1 MSDESTRNWTRTY
14 LAVIAVEILTLAG
27 TVVAAAPLRNVAMHL
42 LDWAVVAAY
51 VAWLV
56 WDGVK
61 RTKLDRTTE
70 SYFLANRSMPW
81 WAVGLSVMA
90 TQLSAITLVGTTGQG
105 YNDGLRFVQFYYGLP
120 IAMIILCVTLVP
132 FFYRAR
138 VYTAYE
144 YLERRFDLK
153 TRTFTSGLFLVS
165 RAMSCGAIAAAP
177 AVVLSVVLGW
187 SVTLTTLLILVPAV
201 IYTMLG
207 GVQAVTW
214 TDVKTM
220 SLTVFAL
227 VIAMVFLVMG
237 LPSGVRCRRCADDRR
252 RDRTAQRLRF
262 RFTLTE
268 TYTFWSGML
277 GGLFLMLSYF
287 GCDQSQVQR
296 YLTAKSVDDGRTSL
310 LMSAFWKI
318 PLQVLVLIVGVFT
331 FLFYLFNQ
339 PPLLF
344 NPVHEERVRVSA
356 VAPAYEGLQREFQS
370 TFDARRQAAI
380 DIAAARHA
388 GDVREQARA
397 TDDFT
402 RQDAALRSIRTRAI
416 GLVRQTTDDAS
427 FNDVNYVFPTWIT
440 TALPIGIVGL
450 WIAAI
455 ITAATDSIAAE
466 LNSLSTASVIDFYKR
481 LVRPNDTD
489 AHYLLVSRITTGF
502 WGVFAGVVAVYA
514 SSLGSLIEVVNRFGS
529 FFYGSIL
536 GVFMLAILTR
546 RTTGTGAFVG
556 LMAGMSSVAA
566 VAYFRPEISFL
577 WHNVIGAVV
586 VLAVGLCTQHVRQPQ
601 ARLTLCSQLSVL
613 SPRPSTLCP
622 RPLAPSPLS

>member
-1 MSDESTRNWTRTY
+1 
-14 LAVIAVEILTLAG
+14 
-27 TVVAAAPLRNVAMHL
+27 MHL
-42 LDWAVVAAY
+42 LDWGVMAAY
-51 VAWLV
+51 IAWLV

-61 RTKLDRTTE
+61 RTKLERTTE

-120 IAMIILCVTLVP
+120 LAMVILCVTLVP

-153 TRTFTSGLFLVS
+153 TRTLTSGLFLVS

-187 SVTLTTLLILVPAV
+187 SVTMTTLLILVPAV

-220 SLTVFAL
+220 SLTVVAL
-227 VIAMVFLVMG
+227 VIAVVFLVRG
-237 LPSGVRCRRCADDRR
+237 LPEGVGVDDALAIAGG
-252 RDRTAQRLRF
+252 TGRLQAF
-262 RFTLTE
+262 DLRFTLTE

-296 YLTAKSVDDGRTSL
+296 YLTAKSEDAAKTSL
-310 LMSAFWKI
+310 LMSAYWKI
-318 PLQVLVLIVGVFT
+318 PLQVLVLVVGVLT
-331 FLFYLFNQ
+331 FVFYLFNQ

-344 NPVHEERVRVSA
+344 NPIHDQRVRTGAS
-356 VAPAYEGLQREFQS
+356 APAYEALQREFQT
-370 TFDARRQAAI
+370 TFDARRQAAVEM
-380 DIAAARHA
+380 AAARHA
-388 GDVREQARA
+388 QDVREQARA
-397 TDDFT
+397 TDEFS
-402 RQDAALRSIRTRAI
+402 RQDRTLRSIRTKAAS
-416 GLVRQTTDDAS
+416 LVKQTTGDANY
-427 FNDVNYVFPTWIT
+427 NDVNYVFPTWIM

-481 LVRPNDTD
+481 LAQPSATD
-489 AHYLLVSRITTGF
+489 AHYLLVSRATTGF
-502 WGVFAGVVAVYA
+502 WGVFAGFVAVYA

-546 RTTGTGAFVG
+546 RATGTGAFVG
-556 LMAGMSSVAA
+556 LLTGMVVVAL
-566 VAYFRPEISFL
+566 VAFGRPDISFL

-586 VLAVGLCTQHVRQPQ
+586 VFSVGSLVSLFTASNLRID
-601 ARLTLCSQLSVL
+601 
-613 SPRPSTLCP
+613 
-622 RPLAPSPLS
+622 

>member
-1 MSDESTRNWTRTY
+1 
-14 LAVIAVEILTLAG
+14 
-27 TVVAAAPLRNVAMHL
+27 MHP

-51 VAWLV
+51 IAWLI

-61 RTKLDRTTE
+61 RTKLERTTE

-120 IAMIILCVTLVP
+120 LAMVILCVTLVP
-132 FFYRAR
+132 FFYRAK

-153 TRTFTSGLFLVS
+153 TRTLTSGLFLVS

-187 SVTLTTLLILVPAV
+187 SVTTTTLVILVPAV

-220 SLTVFAL
+220 GLTVVAL
-227 VIAMVFLVMG
+227 GIAMVFLVRG
-237 LPSGVRCRRCADDRR
+237 LPGGVGVHDALSIAGG
-252 RDRTAQRLRF
+252 TGRLQAF
-262 RFTLTE
+262 DFTFTLTE

-296 YLTAKSVDDGRTSL
+296 YLTARSLDDARTSL
-310 LMSAFWKI
+310 LMSAYWKI
-318 PLQVLVLIVGVFT
+318 PLQVLVLVVGVFT
-331 FLFYLFNQ
+331 FVFYLFNQ

-344 NPVHEERVRVSA
+344 NPIHDERVRSGESAAAYNELQQEFQAAFETRREAA
-356 VAPAYEGLQREFQS
+356 VA
-370 TFDARRQAAI
+370 
-380 DIAAARHA
+380 IASARHA
-388 GDVREQARA
+388 DDLREQARA
-397 TDDFT
+397 TDEFN
-402 RQDAALRSIRTRAI
+402 RQDAALRSIRTRAAA
-416 GLVRQTTDDAS
+416 LVKQTTGDATY
-427 FNDVNYVFPTWIT
+427 NDVNYVFPTWIT

-481 LVRPNDTD
+481 LVRPAGHDE
-489 AHYLLVSRITTGF
+489 HYLIVSRAATGL
-502 WGVFAGVVAVYA
+502 WGAFAGFVAVYA

-536 GVFMLAILTR
+536 GVFMLAILAPR
-546 RTTGTGAFVG
+546 ATGTGAFVG
-556 LMAGMSSVAA
+556 LIAGMSAVASVA
-566 VAYFRPEISFL
+566 FGRPDVSFL
-577 WHNVIGAVV
+577 WHNVIGAGVV
-586 VLAVGLCTQHVRQPQ
+586 FIVGLTVSLFTGDQKSKIQIR
-601 ARLTLCSQLSVL
+601 S
-613 SPRPSTLCP
+613 
-622 RPLAPSPLS
+622 

>member
-1 MSDESTRNWTRTY
+1 
-14 LAVIAVEILTLAG
+14 
-27 TVVAAAPLRNVAMHL
+27 MHL

-51 VAWLV
+51 IAWLIS
-56 WDGVK
+56 DGVK
-61 RTKLDRTTE
+61 RTKIDRTTE

-105 YNDGLRFVQFYYGLP
+105 YSDGLRFVQFYYGLP
-120 IAMIILCVTLVP
+120 LAMIILCATLVP
-132 FFYRAR
+132 FFYRAK

-144 YLERRFDLK
+144 YLERRFDVK
-153 TRTFTSGLFLVS
+153 TRTLTSGLFLVS

-187 SVTLTTLLILVPAV
+187 SVTLTTLLILGPAV

-220 SLTVFAL
+220 GLTVVAL
-227 VIAMVFLVMG
+227 VLAMGFLVMG
-237 LPSGVRCRRCADDRR
+237 LPGGVGVDDAL
-252 RDRTAQRLRF
+252 TIAGGTGRLQAF
-262 RFTLTE
+262 DFEPTLTE
-268 TYTFWSGML
+268 TYTFWSGMI

-310 LMSAFWKI
+310 LMSAYWKI
-318 PLQVLVLIVGVFT
+318 PLQVLVLVVGVFT
-331 FLFYLFNQ
+331 FLFYLFN
-339 PPLLF
+339 PPPMLF
-344 NPVHEERVRVSA
+344 NPVHEARVRSGASA
-356 VAPAYEGLQREFQS
+356 AAYDALQREFDT
-370 TFDARRQAAI
+370 TFETRRQAAL
-380 DIAAARHA
+380 DIAAARDA
-388 GDVREQARA
+388 QDVGEQARA
-397 TDDFT
+397 TDEFR
-402 RQDAALRSIRTRAI
+402 RQDTALRSIRARAVA
-416 GLVRQTTDDAS
+416 LVKQATGDPS
-427 FNDVNYVFPTWIT
+427 YNDVNYVFPTWIT

-481 LVRPNDTD
+481 LVRPAAADE
-489 AHYLLVSRITTGF
+489 HYLSVSRAVTGF
-502 WGVFAGVVAVYA
+502 WGVFAGFVAIYA
-514 SSLGSLIEVVNRFGS
+514 VELGSLIEVVNRFGS

-546 RTTGTGAFVG
+546 RATGTGAFAG
-556 LMAGMSSVAA
+556 LIAGMSAVASVAF
-566 VAYFRPEISFL
+566 FRPDISFL

-586 VLAVGLCTQHVRQPQ
+586 VFSVGLM
-601 ARLTLCSQLSVL
+601 LSVTIRK
-613 SPRPSTLCP
+613 SE
-622 RPLAPSPLS
+622 

>member
-1 MSDESTRNWTRTY
+1 
-14 LAVIAVEILTLAG
+14 
-27 TVVAAAPLRNVAMHL
+27 MHL

-51 VAWLV
+51 IAWLV

-61 RTKLDRTTE
+61 RTKVERTTE

-120 IAMIILCVTLVP
+120 IAMVILCVTLVP

-153 TRTFTSGLFLVS
+153 TRTLTSGLFLVS

-201 IYTMLG
+201 VYTMLG

-220 SLTVFAL
+220 GLTVFAL

-237 LPSGVRCRRCADDRR
+237 LPSGVGVDDAL
-252 RDRTAQRLRF
+252 TIAGGTGRLDAF
-262 RFTLTE
+262 DFDFTLTE
-268 TYTFWSGML
+268 TYTFWSGMI

-344 NPVHEERVRVSA
+344 NPVHEKA
-356 VAPAYEGLQREFQS
+356 VKTGPHKEAYAALELRFDRAFADRREAA
-370 TFDARRQAAI
+370 TAYAAI
-380 DIAAARHA
+380 QRTGNSETIGA
-388 GDVREQARA
+388 
-397 TDDFT
+397 T
-402 RQDAALRSIRTRAI
+402 RQRFHAAEDQLRAIRTEAVD
-416 GLVRQTTDDAS
+416 LVKQSSGDKAY
-427 FNDVNYVFPTWIT
+427 NDVNYVFPTFVT
-440 TALPIGIVGL
+440 TQLPPGLVGL
-450 WIAAI
+450 IIAAI
-455 ITAATDSIAAE
+455 FAAAMSSIAAE
-466 LNSLSTASVIDFYKR
+466 LNSLSTATLIDFYKR
-481 LVRPNDTD
+481 HFKPDATD
-489 AHYLLVSRITTGF
+489 QHYMTVSWISTAV
-502 WGVFAGVVAVYA
+502 WGVVACGVA
-514 SSLGSLIEVVNRFGS
+514 IFATNLGSLIEVVNRFGS
-529 FFYGSIL
+529 FFYGSLL
-536 GVFMLAILTR
+536 GVFVLAIGTR
-546 RTTGTGAFVG
+546 RATGTGAFIG
-556 LMAGMSSVAA
+556 LICGMGA
-566 VAYFRPEISFL
+566 VAFVAIRYPEISFL
-577 WHNVIGAVV
+577 WHNVVGVVVV
-586 VLAVGLCTQHVRQPQ
+586 VLAGMAVSLVT
-601 ARLTLCSQLSVL
+601 SQETKIVSGHQ
-613 SPRPSTLCP
+613 
-622 RPLAPSPLS
+622 

>member
-1 MSDESTRNWTRTY
+1 
-14 LAVIAVEILTLAG
+14 
-27 TVVAAAPLRNVAMHL
+27 MHL

-51 VAWLV
+51 IAWLV
-56 WDGVK
+56 SDGVK
-61 RTKLDRTTE
+61 RTKLERTTE

-120 IAMIILCVTLVP
+120 LAMVILCVTLVP
-132 FFYRAR
+132 FFYRAK

-153 TRTFTSGLFLVS
+153 TRTLTSGLFLVS

-187 SVTLTTLLILVPAV
+187 SVTMTTLLILVPAV

-220 SLTVFAL
+220 GLTVFAL
-227 VIAMVFLVMG
+227 FIAMFFLVRG
-237 LPSGVRCRRCADDRR
+237 LPGDVGVIDAMFIAGG
-252 RDRTAQRLRF
+252 TGRLQAF
-262 RFTLTE
+262 DFTFTLTE

-296 YLTAKSVDDGRTSL
+296 YLTAKSVDAGRTSL
-310 LMSAFWKI
+310 LMSAYWKI
-318 PLQVLVLIVGVFT
+318 PLQVLVLLVGVFT

-344 NPVHEERVRVSA
+344 NRIQEERIRSGPTAPAYAALQQEFQGMFEGRRQSA
-356 VAPAYEGLQREFQS
+356 VA
-370 TFDARRQAAI
+370 
-380 DIAAARHA
+380 IAAARHA
-388 GDVREQARA
+388 RDVREEARA
-397 TDDFT
+397 TDEFA
-402 RQDAALRSIRTRAI
+402 RQDRELRAIRTRAAA
-416 GLVRQTTDDAS
+416 LVKQVTGDAAY
-427 FNDVNYVFPTWIT
+427 NDVNYVFPTWIT

-466 LNSLSTASVIDFYKR
+466 LNSLSTASVIDFYRR
-481 LVRPNDTD
+481 LLKPSASDE
-489 AHYLLVSRITTGF
+489 HYLAVSRATTGL
-502 WGVFAGVVAVYA
+502 WGVFAGFVAVYA

-529 FFYGSIL
+529 YFYGSIL

-546 RTTGTGAFVG
+546 RATGTGAFVG
-556 LMAGMSSVAA
+556 LIAGMTAVASVA
-566 VAYFRPEISFL
+566 FGQPQISFL

-586 VLAVGLCTQHVRQPQ
+586 VFVVGMAVSFFTVQQVR
-601 ARLTLCSQLSVL
+601 SVQ
-613 SPRPSTLCP
+613 
-622 RPLAPSPLS
+622 

>member
-1 MSDESTRNWTRTY
+1 
-14 LAVIAVEILTLAG
+14 
-27 TVVAAAPLRNVAMHL
+27 MHA

-61 RTKLDRTTE
+61 RTKLENTTE

-187 SVTLTTLLILVPAV
+187 SVTMTTLLILVPAV

-220 SLTVFAL
+220 GLTVFAL
-227 VIAMVFLVMG
+227 IIAMVFLVRG
-237 LPSGVRCRRCADDRR
+237 LPGGVSVDDAL
-252 RDRTAQRLRF
+252 TIAGGTGRLNAF
-262 RFTLTE
+262 DFDFTLTE

-344 NPVHEERVRVSA
+344 NPVHDARVRSSA
-356 VAPAYEGLQREFQS
+356 VAPAYAGLEQQFQS
-370 TFDARRQAAI
+370 TFDARRQAAL
-380 DIAAARHA
+380 DIAAARNS

-397 TDDFT
+397 TDEFS
-402 RQDAALRSIRTRAI
+402 RQDGALRAIRSQAI
-416 GLVRQTTDDAS
+416 GLVRKATDDAAY
-427 FNDVNYVFPTWIT
+427 NDVNYVFPTWIT

-455 ITAATDSIAAE
+455 LTAATDSIAAE
-466 LNSLSTASVIDFYKR
+466 LNSLSAASVIDFYKR
-481 LVRPNDTD
+481 LVNPSGTD
-489 AHYLLVSRITTGF
+489 AHYLFVSRVSTGF
-502 WGVFAGVVAVYA
+502 WGIFAGFVAVYA

-536 GVFMLAILTR
+536 GVFMLAILTK

-556 LMAGMSSVAA
+556 LTAGMIAVASVAIG
-566 VAYFRPEISFL
+566 RPDISFL

-586 VLAVGLCTQHVRQPQ
+586 VVVVGLT
-601 ARLTLCSQLSVL
+601 LTVFH
-613 SPRPSTLCP
+613 RTVG
-622 RPLAPSPLS
+622 A

>member
-1 MSDESTRNWTRTY
+1 
-14 LAVIAVEILTLAG
+14 
-27 TVVAAAPLRNVAMHL
+27 MHL

-51 VAWLV
+51 LAWLI

-61 RTKLDRTTE
+61 RTKLERTTE

-120 IAMIILCVTLVP
+120 LAMIILCVTLVP
-132 FFYRAR
+132 FFYRAK

-144 YLERRFDLK
+144 YLERRFDVK
-153 TRTFTSGLFLVS
+153 TRTLTSGLFLVS

-220 SLTVFAL
+220 GLTVFAL

-237 LPSGVRCRRCADDRR
+237 LPGGVDVDDALSIAGG
-252 RDRTAQRLRF
+252 TGRLQAFDF

-268 TYTFWSGML
+268 TYTFWSGIL

-310 LMSAFWKI
+310 LMSAYWKI
-318 PLQVLVLIVGVFT
+318 VLQVLVLVVGVFT
-331 FLFYLFNQ
+331 FVFYLFNQ

-344 NPVHEERVRVSA
+344 NPVYDERVRSGQSA
-356 VAPAYEGLQREFQS
+356 ALYDGLQREFQAVFES
-370 TFDARRQAAI
+370 RRQAAVQ
-380 DIAAARHA
+380 IAAARNA
-388 GDVREQARA
+388 QDLDEQARA
-397 TDDFT
+397 TDEFNRHD
-402 RQDAALRSIRTRAI
+402 QALKSVRTRAAA
-416 GLVRQTTDDAS
+416 LVKETTGDATY
-427 FNDVNYVFPTWIT
+427 NDVNYVFPTWIT

-481 LVRPNDTD
+481 LMNPSATD
-489 AHYLLVSRITTGF
+489 EHYLMVARATTGF
-502 WGVFAGVVAVYA
+502 WGIFAGFVAVYA
-514 SSLGSLIEVVNRFGS
+514 SNLGSLIEVVNRFGS

-546 RTTGTGAFVG
+546 RSTSTGAFAG
-556 LMAGMSSVAA
+556 LIAGMSAVAA
-566 VAYFRPEISFL
+566 VAFGRPEISFL

-586 VLAVGLCTQHVRQPQ
+586 VVVVGLLVSVFQEQPV
-601 ARLTLCSQLSVL
+601 ARS
-613 SPRPSTLCP
+613 R
-622 RPLAPSPLS
+622 

>member
-1 MSDESTRNWTRTY
+1 
-14 LAVIAVEILTLAG
+14 
-27 TVVAAAPLRNVAMHL
+27 
-42 LDWAVVAAY
+42 
-51 VAWLV
+51 
-56 WDGVK
+56 
-61 RTKLDRTTE
+61 
-70 SYFLANRSMPW
+70 
-81 WAVGLSVMA
+81 
-90 TQLSAITLVGTTGQG
+90 
-105 YNDGLRFVQFYYGLP
+105 
-120 IAMIILCVTLVP
+120 VTLVP

-237 LPSGVRCRRCADDRR
+237 LPSGVRVDDAL
-252 RDRTAQRLRF
+252 TIAGGTGRLNAFDF

-318 PLQVLVLIVGVFT
+318 PLQVLVLVVGVFT

-344 NPVHEERVRVSA
+344 NPVHEERVRASA
-356 VAPAYEGLQREFQS
+356 VAPVYEGLQREFQS
-370 TFDARRQAAI
+370 TFAARRQAAI

-402 RQDAALRSIRTRAI
+402 QRDAALRSIRTRAI

-427 FNDVNYVFPTWIT
+427 FNDINYVFPTWIT

-489 AHYLLVSRITTGF
+489 AHYLLVSRFATGF
-502 WGVFAGVVAVYA
+502 WGVFAGVIAVYA
-514 SSLGSLIEVVNRFGS
+514 SSLGPLIEVVNRFGS

-546 RTTGTGAFVG
+546 RATGTGAFVG

-586 VLAVGLCTQHVRQPQ
+586 VVAVGL
-601 ARLTLCSQLSVL
+601 TLSLFHRS
-613 SPRPSTLCP
+613 SAS
-622 RPLAPSPLS
+622 

>member
-1 MSDESTRNWTRTY
+1 
-14 LAVIAVEILTLAG
+14 
-27 TVVAAAPLRNVAMHL
+27 MHP
-42 LDWAVVAAY
+42 LDWAIVVAY
-51 VAWLV
+51 IAWLV
-56 WDGVK
+56 ADGVK
-61 RTKLDRTTE
+61 RTKVDRTTE

-120 IAMIILCVTLVP
+120 LAMIILCITLVP
-132 FFYRAR
+132 FFYRAK

-144 YLERRFDLK
+144 YLERRFDVK
-153 TRTFTSGLFLVS
+153 TRTFTSFLFLLS
-165 RAMSCGAIAAAP
+165 RGMSCGAIAAAP
-177 AVVLSVVLGW
+177 AVVLSVILGW
-187 SVTLTTLLILVPAV
+187 SVTMTTLVILVPAV
-201 IYTMLG
+201 VYTMLG

-220 SLTVFAL
+220 GLTMVVL
-227 VIAMVFLVMG
+227 VLAMVFLVRG
-237 LPSGVRCRRCADDRR
+237 LPSDVSVSDALTIAGG
-252 RDRTAQRLRF
+252 TGRLQAF
-262 RFTLTE
+262 NFDFTLTE

-318 PLQVLVLIVGVFT
+318 PLQVLVLLVGVFT

-344 NPVHEERVRVSA
+344 NPVHDSRVRVSA
-356 VAPAYEGLQREFQS
+356 VAPEYADLEREFGTAFQ
-370 TFDARRQAAI
+370 ARREAAVA
-380 DIAAARHA
+380 IAGARHA
-388 GDVREQARA
+388 GDVRAQAEA
-397 TDDFT
+397 TDAFSRHDS
-402 RQDAALRSIRTRAI
+402 AVRSIRSRATA
-416 GLVRQTTDDAS
+416 LVKQATDDAS
-427 FNDVNYVFPTWIT
+427 YNDVNYVFPTWIT
-440 TALPIGIVGL
+440 TALPIGLVGL

-481 LVRPNDTD
+481 LLRPDASE
-489 AHYLLVSRITTGF
+489 AHYLNVSKVTTGF
-502 WGVFAGVVAVYA
+502 WGLFAGVVAVYA
-514 SSLGSLIEVVNRFGS
+514 SNLGSLIEVVNRFGS

-546 RTTGTGAFVG
+546 RATGTGAFVG
-556 LMAGMSSVAA
+556 LVAGMVAVAA
-566 VAYFRPEISFL
+566 VAFGRPEISFL

-586 VLAVGLCTQHVRQPQ
+586 VFTVGL
-601 ARLTLCSQLSVL
+601 TLSSL
-613 SPRPSTLCP
+613 RPEHRT
-622 RPLAPSPLS
+622 R

>member
-1 MSDESTRNWTRTY
+1 
-14 LAVIAVEILTLAG
+14 
-27 TVVAAAPLRNVAMHL
+27 MHL
-42 LDWAVVAAY
+42 LDWAVIIAY
-51 VAWLV
+51 IAWLV
-56 WDGVK
+56 SDGIK
-61 RTKLDRTTE
+61 RTKLDRTPE

-90 TQLSAITLVGTTGQG
+90 TQLSAVTLVGTTGQG
-105 YNDGLRFVQFYYGLP
+105 YTDGLRFVQFYYGLP
-120 IAMIILCVTLVP
+120 LAMVILCATLVP
-132 FFYRAR
+132 FFYRAK

-153 TRTFTSGLFLVS
+153 TRAFTSFLFLLS
-165 RAMSCGAIAAAP
+165 RGMSCGAIAAAP
-177 AVVLSVVLGW
+177 AVVLSVILGW
-187 SVTLTTLLILVPAV
+187 SVTMTTLLILVPAV

-220 SLTVFAL
+220 SLTIL
-227 VIAMVFLVMG
+227 VLVVAMVFLVMG
-237 LPSGVRCRRCADDRR
+237 LPSGVGVDDALAIAGG
-252 RDRTAQRLRF
+252 TGRLQAF
-262 RFTLTE
+262 DFDFTLTE

-310 LMSAFWKI
+310 LMSAYWKI
-318 PLQVLVLIVGVFT
+318 PLQVLVLLVGVFT

-344 NPVHEERVRVSA
+344 NPIHDERVRASA
-356 VAPAYEGLQREFQS
+356 AAPAYVELQAEFQDA
-370 TFDARRQAAI
+370 FQARRRAAV
-380 DIAAARHA
+380 DIASARNT

-397 TDDFT
+397 TDAFNGH
-402 RQDAALRSIRTRAI
+402 DAALRGVRTRAAA
-416 GLVRQTTDDAS
+416 LVKQTTGDAS
-427 FNDVNYVFPTWIT
+427 YNDVNYVFPTWIV

-481 LVRPNDTD
+481 LAQPEATD
-489 AHYLLVSRITTGF
+489 EHYLLVSKVTTGF
-502 WGVFAGVVAVYA
+502 WGIFAGVVAVYA

-546 RTTGTGAFVG
+546 RATGTGAFVG
-556 LMAGMSSVAA
+556 LIAGMIAVAA
-566 VAYFRPEISFL
+566 VAFGRPDISFL
-577 WHNVIGAVV
+577 WHNVIGAAVV
-586 VLAVGLCTQHVRQPQ
+586 FTVGL
-601 ARLTLCSQLSVL
+601 TLSSFLQEIKRVGDN
-613 SPRPSTLCP
+613 
-622 RPLAPSPLS
+622 

>member
-1 MSDESTRNWTRTY
+1 
-14 LAVIAVEILTLAG
+14 
-27 TVVAAAPLRNVAMHL
+27 MHL
-42 LDWAVVAAY
+42 LDWAIVIAY
-51 VAWLV
+51 IAWLV
-56 WDGVK
+56 SDGIK

-90 TQLSAITLVGTTGQG
+90 TQLSAVTLVGTTGQG

-120 IAMIILCVTLVP
+120 LAMVILCITLVP
-132 FFYRAR
+132 FFYRAK

-153 TRTFTSGLFLVS
+153 TRAFTSCLFLLT
-165 RAMSCGAIAAAP
+165 RGMACGAIAAAP
-177 AVVLSVVLGW
+177 AVVLSVILGW
-187 SVTLTTLLILVPAV
+187 SVTTTALLILVPAV

-220 SLTVFAL
+220 SLTIVML
-227 VIAMVFLVMG
+227 IVAMVFLVRG
-237 LPSGVRCRRCADDRR
+237 LPSGVGVTDALSIAGG
-252 RDRTAQRLRF
+252 TGRLQAFDF

-296 YLTAKSVDDGRTSL
+296 YLTAKSIDDGRTSL
-310 LMSAFWKI
+310 LMSAYWKI
-318 PLQVLVLIVGVFT
+318 PLQVLVLLVGIFT

-344 NPVHEERVRVSA
+344 NPIHDERVRASA
-356 VAPAYEGLQREFQS
+356 SAPAYVGLQSEFQAA
-370 TFDARRQAAI
+370 FGARRQAAVE
-380 DIAAARHA
+380 IASSRHS

-397 TDDFT
+397 TDAFNGH
-402 RQDAALRSIRTRAI
+402 DAAVRSIRARAAA
-416 GLVRQTTDDAS
+416 LVKQTTGDAS
-427 FNDVNYVFPTWIT
+427 YNDVNYVFPTWIM

-481 LVRPNDTD
+481 LARPDATD
-489 AHYLLVSRITTGF
+489 EHYLFVSKVTTGF

-546 RTTGTGAFVG
+546 RATGTGAFVG
-556 LMAGMSSVAA
+556 LIAGMVTVAA
-566 VAYFRPEISFL
+566 VAFGWPDISFL

-586 VLAVGLCTQHVRQPQ
+586 VFTVGMTLSLFSQEVR
-601 ARLTLCSQLSVL
+601 RLGEN
-613 SPRPSTLCP
+613 
-622 RPLAPSPLS
+622 

>member
-1 MSDESTRNWTRTY
+1 
-14 LAVIAVEILTLAG
+14 
-27 TVVAAAPLRNVAMHL
+27 MHL
-42 LDWAVVAAY
+42 LDWAVVGAY
-51 VAWLV
+51 IAWLV

-61 RTKLDRTTE
+61 RTKVDRTTE

-132 FFYRAR
+132 FFYRAK

-187 SVTLTTLLILVPAV
+187 SVTMTTLLILVPAV

-220 SLTVFAL
+220 SLTVLAL
-227 VIAMVFLVMG
+227 IIAMIFLVMG
-237 LPSGVRCRRCADDRR
+237 LPGSVRVDDAL
-252 RDRTAQRLRF
+252 TIAGGTGRLVAF
-262 RFTLTE
+262 DFNFTLTQ

-331 FLFYLFNQ
+331 FVFYLFNQ

-344 NPVHEERVRVSA
+344 NPVHEERVRASA
-356 VAPAYEGLQREFQS
+356 VAPAYEGLQREFES
-370 TFDARRQAAI
+370 TFAARREAAI
-380 DIAAARHA
+380 DIAAARRT

-402 RQDAALRSIRTRAI
+402 REDAELRAIRTRAI
-416 GLVRQTTDDAS
+416 GLVRQTTNDAS
-427 FNDVNYVFPTWIT
+427 YNDVNYVFPTWIT

-481 LVRPNDTD
+481 LVNPSASD
-489 AHYLLVSRITTGF
+489 AHYLTVSRIATGG
-502 WGVFAGVVAVYA
+502 WGIFAGAVAVYA
-514 SSLGSLIEVVNRFGS
+514 SSLGPLIEVVNRFGS

-546 RTTGTGAFVG
+546 RATGTGAFVG
-556 LMAGMSSVAA
+556 LLAGMLSVAS
-566 VAYFRPEISFL
+566 VAIWRPDISFL

-586 VLAVGLCTQHVRQPQ
+586 VFAVGL
-601 ARLTLCSQLSVL
+601 SLSAAT
-613 SPRPSTLCP
+613 RPPALNP
-622 RPLAPSPLS
+622 EP